1 MESEL
6 PKIDTFGLQVAGMQ
20 ESFTALAEMVDLLLK
35 SVTRGGEL
43 LSSASGSLTTE
54 EAMFLILD
62 GTEVQLKK
70 KLATVKAWTGHN
82 N

>member
-1 MESEL
+1 MSDL
-6 PKIDTFGLQVAGMQ
+6 PKIDEFGMQVAGMQ
-20 ESFTALAEMVDLLLK
+20 ESFVALSEMVAILLK
-35 SVTRGGEL
+35 SVAKGGEL

-62 GTEVQLKK
+62 GTEVELKK